1 MRNPLIL
8 LLVIAIMSA
17 CTSTIDSGYAEPGSG
32 GDVLYRNPGMIYNLG
47 DDFAYLNQEGDTI
60 IPSGTYAYSFTD
72 TLTHFAIV
80 GDDTELFAINAEGD
94 RLYEVYVYDNGPDY
108 LQEGLFRI
116 LRNEK
121 IGYAD
126 ATGQIMI
133 EPQFACAEPFEDG
146 KARVALDCTLNSDGE
161 HTTMDSDGWFYIDR
175 AGEKVE

>member
-8 LLVIAIMSA
+8 LLVIAMLPA
-17 CTSTIDSGYAEPGSG
+17 CTPTTDTDYAEPGTG
-32 GDVLYRNPGMIYNLG
+32 GEVLYRSPGANYSLG

-60 IPSGTYAYSFTD
+60 ISAGANTYSFTD
-72 TLTHFAIV
+72 TLTHYAIL
-80 GDDTELFAINAEGD
+80 GTNDELFAINAEGD

-116 LRNEK
+116 LRNEQ

-126 ATGQIMI
+126 ATGQIVI

-161 HTTMDSDGWFYIDR
+161 HTTMESDEWFYIDR
-175 AGEKVE
+175 SGEKIE